1 MRIIPRYVLRHFLPV
16 FALAIFAFVGL
27 YLVVD
32 FFERVDGML
41 EHHLPTQDI
50 VRYFLLKI
58 PLILT
63 QGIPMAAILATI
75 ISLGLLKRNRELIA
89 LETAGV
95 NPTYYV
101 APIAIAAILLSMV
114 HFGIEE
120 FATRPLNQRLDDIW
134 EGKVKGQ
141 KRSSAWM
148 TRENMW
154 YRQENTIYQIR
165 LYDRAKKTMEK
176 TSIFRLDSQFHL
188 LERVDARRITWTE
201 SGWLAEDGL
210 IIRFNGLNNDQ
221 QWFDRKQLD
230 LNVAPRDFAAGPMVP
245 DNLGWLDL
253 YRYAAKLEQE
263 GFTATPYKV
272 DLQMR
277 LASPFATL
285 ILALLGIVVAMRQ
298 GLHGGIAAG
307 VGMSL
312 ALAFAFL
319 AVSNVGSSLA
329 SAGRLS
335 PFFGVWVGHI
345 IFSALVFY
353 HWVTRN
359 AWNT

>member
-1 MRIIPRYVLRHFLPV
+1 MRIIPRYILRHFLPI
-16 FALAIFAFVGL
+16 FLLAVFAFVGL

-32 FFERVDGML
+32 FFERVDKMV
-41 EHHLPTQDI
+41 EHNLSPRDI
-50 VRYFLLKI
+50 YTYFLLKI

-75 ISLGLLKRNRELIA
+75 ISLGLLKRYRELIA
-89 LETAGV
+89 METAGV

-101 APIAIAAILLSMV
+101 APIAIAAIVLSLV

-120 FATRPLNQRLDDIW
+120 FAARPLNQRLDEIW
-134 EGKVKGQ
+134 DVKVK
-141 KRSSAWM
+141 KEKKSSAWM

-165 LYDRAKKTMEK
+165 LYDRSKKVMEK
-176 TSIFRLDSQFHL
+176 ASIFLLDSQFHL
-188 LERVDARRITWTE
+188 LERVDARRITWTKP
-201 SGWLAEDGL
+201 GWLAEDGM
-210 IIRFNGLNNDQ
+210 IIRFNGLNNEQ
-221 QWFDRKQLD
+221 QWFERKELD
-230 LNVAPRDFAAGPMVP
+230 LNVTPKDFATGETIP

-253 YRYAAKLEQE
+253 FRYIDKLEQE

-345 IFSALVFY
+345 IFCAFVFY
-353 HWVTRN
+353 NWVTK
-359 AWNT
+359 NT